1 VEKVVNDIQ
10 RSRNLNEIILFH
22 EKILDKLFQLLLNMP
37 LKADLQQRV
46 FEAILAIFDLLDRQT
61 ENAQVFK
68 DIAENY
74 ITLNF

>member
-10 RSRNLNEIILFH
+10 RSRELNEIILFH

-37 LKADLQQRV
+37 LKAELQQRV
-46 FEAILAIFDLLDRQT
+46 FEAILGIFDLFDRQT

-74 ITLNF
+74 ISLNF

>member
-1 VEKVVNDIQ
+1 MEKVVNDIQ

>member
-1 VEKVVNDIQ
+1 MEKVVNDIQ

-46 FEAILAIFDLLDRQT
+46 FEAILGIFDLLDRQT

-74 ITLNF
+74 ISLNF

>member
-10 RSRNLNEIILFH
+10 RSRDLNEIILFH

-37 LKADLQQRV
+37 LKAELQQRV
-46 FEAILAIFDLLDRQT
+46 FEAILGIFDLFDRQT

-74 ITLNF
+74 ISLNF

>member
-46 FEAILAIFDLLDRQT
+46 FEAILGIFDLLDRQT

-74 ITLNF
+74 ISLNF

>member
-1 VEKVVNDIQ
+1 VEKVVNYIQ
-10 RSRNLNEIILFH
+10 RSRDLNEIILFH

-37 LKADLQQRV
+37 LKAELQQRV
-46 FEAILAIFDLLDRQT
+46 FEAILGIFDLFDRQT

-74 ITLNF
+74 ISLNF

>member
-1 VEKVVNDIQ
+1 MEKVVNDIQ
-10 RSRNLNEIILFH
+10 RSRELNEIILFH

-37 LKADLQQRV
+37 LKAELQQRV
-46 FEAILAIFDLLDRQT
+46 FEAILGIFDLFDRQT

-74 ITLNF
+74 ISLNF

>member
-1 VEKVVNDIQ
+1 MEKVVNDIQ
-10 RSRNLNEIILFH
+10 RSRDLNEIILFH

-37 LKADLQQRV
+37 LKAELQQRV
-46 FEAILAIFDLLDRQT
+46 FEAILGIFDLFDRQT

-74 ITLNF
+74 ISLNF